1 MPTRSVSTLT
11 GVPPADAIKAD
22 EDAVSDV
29 YEQVSQTGSLAQAA
43 KKLQQ
48 RAQAW
53 EDDPEEQAYLE
64 DQRNKARGTKE
75 DLPVQV
81 DTEEAVPPPKLS
93 LAQQRMMAAFAEE
106 EGGDVEMDGNT
117 ISVFEKEE
125 EEGEDEF
132 EAPGVTHLQEI
143 QEGLW
148 IGDLVAAMDTAG
160 LEERG
165 IVSLPVLSSCIR
177 LTTRPTSSR
186 YYDPDSPS
194 HPNSTFMPSKL
205 TMQWIPIF

>member
-1 MPTRSVSTLT
+1 MPTRSQSTLT

-64 DQRNKARGTKE
+64 DQRNKQRGSQEK
-75 DLPVQV
+75 LPIQV
-81 DTEEAVPPPKLS
+81 DVQEDIPPPKLS

-117 ISVFEKEE
+117 ISVFEQEE
-125 EEGEDEF
+125 EEEEF

-165 IVSLPVLSSCIR
+165 IVSPPLSCLSVILTPRPTLYHYFDPDFRFHLSS
-177 LTTRPTSSR
+177 TST
-186 YYDPDSPS
+186 P
-194 HPNSTFMPSKL
+194 
-205 TMQWIPIF
+205 

>member
-1 MPTRSVSTLT
+1 MAKSDSLPLKPLLQRNISSTPSMPTRSQSTLT

-43 KKLQQ
+43 KRLQQ

-64 DQRNKARGTKE
+64 TQRNKQRGSQE
-75 DLPVQV
+75 NLPGQVEVQ
-81 DTEEAVPPPKLS
+81 EGVPAPKLS

-106 EGGDVEMDGNT
+106 EEQDVEMNENT

-125 EEGEDEF
+125 EDDEEF
-132 EAPGVTHLQEI
+132 EAPGVTHMQEI

-160 LEERG
+160 LEEKG
-165 IVSLPVLSSCIR
+165 IVSLPVVVSDCS
-177 LTTRPTSSR
+177 
-186 YYDPDSPS
+186 D
-194 HPNSTFMPSKL
+194 
-205 TMQWIPIF
+205 

>member
-1 MPTRSVSTLT
+1 MAKSNSLPLKPLLQRNLSSTPSMPTRSQSTLT

-43 KKLQQ
+43 KRLQQ

-64 DQRNKARGTKE
+64 TQRNKERGTQE
-75 DLPVQV
+75 NLPAQVEVQ
-81 DTEEAVPPPKLS
+81 EGVPAPKLS

-106 EGGDVEMDGNT
+106 EGGDVEMNENT

-125 EEGEDEF
+125 EDEEEF
-132 EAPGVTHLQEI
+132 EAPGVTHMQEI

-165 IVSLPVLSSCIR
+165 IVSPPL
-177 LTTRPTSSR
+177 
-186 YYDPDSPS
+186 Y
-194 HPNSTFMPSKL
+194 K
-205 TMQWIPIF
+205 

>member
-1 MPTRSVSTLT
+1 MPTRSHSTLT

-64 DQRNKARGTKE
+64 SERIKQRGTQE
-75 DLPVQV
+75 NLPTQV
-81 DTEEAVPPPKLS
+81 DVEDAVPAPKLS

-125 EEGEDEF
+125 EEEDEF

-165 IVSLPVLSSCIR
+165 IVCLVSVLTRSS
-177 LTTRPTSSR
+177 S
-186 YYDPDSPS
+186 
-194 HPNSTFMPSKL
+194 
-205 TMQWIPIF
+205 

>member
-1 MPTRSVSTLT
+1 MAKSKSLPLKPLLQRNLSSTPSMPTRSQSTLT

-43 KKLQQ
+43 KRLQQ

-64 DQRNKARGTKE
+64 TQRNKERGTQE
-75 DLPVQV
+75 NLPAQVEVQ
-81 DTEEAVPPPKLS
+81 EGVPAPKLS

-106 EGGDVEMDGNT
+106 EDVEMNENT

-125 EEGEDEF
+125 EDEEEF
-132 EAPGVTHLQEI
+132 EAPGVTHMQEI

-160 LEERG
+160 LEEKG
-165 IVSLPVLSSCIR
+165 IVS
-177 LTTRPTSSR
+177 
-186 YYDPDSPS
+186 PS
-194 HPNSTFMPSKL
+194 
-205 TMQWIPIF
+205 

>member
-64 DQRNKARGTKE
+64 SERNKQRGNQE
-75 DLPVQV
+75 NLPAQV
-81 DTEEAVPPPKLS
+81 DTEDAVPAPKLS

-106 EGGDVEMDGNT
+106 EGGVDVEMDGNT

-125 EEGEDEF
+125 EEEEEF

-165 IVSLPVLSSCIR
+165 IVR
-177 LTTRPTSSR
+177 L
-186 YYDPDSPS
+186 Y
-194 HPNSTFMPSKL
+194 
-205 TMQWIPIF
+205 